1 MSRWLFVVACW
12 LCVGSLEAAEAQ
24 LRFVTCPVYRDTD
37 AGRKSGCWLAT
48 DPAAGE
54 RYDVSRAP
62 TKPDWNHAV
71 LVEGVVGAVQ
81 DNACGAR
88 VLDPV
93 RVSVLADGCTRH
105 MLPAEGYP
113 GRRFK
118 LPVRNVQPLS
128 VVREAPAKPYGRK
141 TFYLF
146 YDFDS
151 DFGVYQLD
159 DYFLDQAASY
169 TEGTRAREVVVTG
182 YAATV
187 PAWVSGRELAEKPEM
202 ARRRAES
209 VAESLR
215 RLSTREYRIVVRW
228 RTGAQPVGVEDA
240 DGLGEASRRRV
251 EVEVRPWSRE
261 CPTLRDVG
269 QQPVPVDVN
278 AGHGRDRGATSH
290 VK

>member
-1 MSRWLFVVACW
+1 VSRWGFVAACL
-12 LCVGSLEAAEAQ
+12 LCVGSLEAAEVQ

-48 DPAAGE
+48 DPASGE

-71 LVEGVVGAVQ
+71 LVEGVVSVDQ

-128 VVREAPAKPYGRK
+128 VVREAPPEPYARK

-159 DYFLDQAASY
+159 DYFLDRAASY
-169 TEGTRAREVVVTG
+169 IEGTGAREVVVTG
-182 YAATV
+182 YAATL
-187 PAWVSGRELAEKPEM
+187 PARVSGRVLAEKAEIS
-202 ARRRAES
+202 RRRAES

-215 RLSTREYRIVVRW
+215 RLSTRRYRIVVRW
-228 RTGAQPVGVEDA
+228 KTGAEPLAVEDA
-240 DGLGEASRRRV
+240 DGLGEPSRRRV
-251 EVEVRPWSRE
+251 EIEVRP
-261 CPTLRDVG
+261 
-269 QQPVPVDVN
+269 
-278 AGHGRDRGATSH
+278 
-290 VK
+290 